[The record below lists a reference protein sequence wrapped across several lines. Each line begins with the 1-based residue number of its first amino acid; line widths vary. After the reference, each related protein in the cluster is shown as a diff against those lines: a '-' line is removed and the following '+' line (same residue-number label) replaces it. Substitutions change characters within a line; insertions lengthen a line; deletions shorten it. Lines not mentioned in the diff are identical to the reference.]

1 MANKS
6 LPPLLRSCWIKLN
19 ATFQNRL
26 AKVGLTPDQYT
37 VLRWLHELVQD
48 TVSQKDLKRLMFTD
62 ANNIAALVKRMET
75 SGLIKR
81 FQHPSDMRKKILAT
95 TPKGKIL
102 YYRGKAIAEN
112 VEQTLLNGFSPEEK
126 DEFIRVLTK
135 TNSYLL
141 NESKEP

>member
-1 MANKS
+1 MVSKT

-19 ATFQNRL
+19 ATFQNQV

-37 VLRWLHELVQD
+37 VLRWLNELD
-48 TVSQKDLKRLMFTD
+48 RETVSQKDLKRLMFTD
-62 ANNIAALVKRMET
+62 ANNIAALVKRMEN

-81 FQHPSDMRKKILAT
+81 FQHASDLRKKILAT
-95 TPKGKIL
+95 TPKGQSL
-102 YYRGKAIAEN
+102 YLRGKEIAES
-112 VEQTLLNGFSPEEK
+112 VEQALLDGFSPEEK

-141 NESKEP
+141 NASKEP